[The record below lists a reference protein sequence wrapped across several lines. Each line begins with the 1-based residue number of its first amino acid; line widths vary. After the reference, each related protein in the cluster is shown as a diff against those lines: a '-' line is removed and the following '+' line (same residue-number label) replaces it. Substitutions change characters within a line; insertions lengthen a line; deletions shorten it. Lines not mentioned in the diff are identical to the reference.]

1 MKYHE
6 LVTAENL
13 FSAWYAFQKG
23 KQNKRDVMEFERN
36 LEDNIFQLLDDLNTK
51 SYKHQGYST
60 FHVYDPKFRIINKAC
75 VRDRVVHHLIYSYLE
90 PIFQPTFIHH
100 SYACQKE
107 KGIHK
112 AVEELSN
119 ILRQASHNY
128 TRLLWS
134 LKLDIK
140 KFFDSVNHDILF
152 QLLKRKIKD
161 LDMLWFLG
169 EIIKSYN
176 SSQGI
181 GIGLPIGNLT
191 SQIFAN
197 IYLSELDYYAKC
209 ILREPYYF
217 RYADDF
223 IFLNTDKAYLIKIE
237 ADVKNFVTERL
248 RMTVHPNKIYYRK
261 FSQGIDFVG
270 YVLLPRYRVLRTKT
284 KKRMFKKVAGMVRE
298 YNIGALDDYSLN
310 QSTQSYLGLL
320 THCSGYQI
328 KERLQNEIW
337 LGKVAT
343 KDLFN

>member
-1 MKYHE
+1 MNYYE
-6 LVTAENL
+6 LVTAENI
-13 FSAWYAFQKG
+13 FSAWYAFRKG

-36 LEDNIFQLLDDLNTK
+36 LEDNVFQLLEDLNTK

-75 VRDRVVHHLIYSYLE
+75 VRDRVVHHLVYNFLE
-90 PIFQPTFIHH
+90 PIFQPTFIYH

-112 AVEELSN
+112 AVEELSKN
-119 ILRQASHNY
+119 LRQASHNY
-128 TRLLWS
+128 TRTLWS

-140 KFFDSVNHDILF
+140 KFFDSVNHEVLL

-161 LDMLWFLG
+161 DDTLWFLE
-169 EIIKSYN
+169 EIIQSYH
-176 SSQGI
+176 SSQGL

-209 ILREPYYF
+209 TLRERYYF

-223 IFLNTDKAYLIKIE
+223 IFLHSDKSYLEKIE
-237 ADVKNFVTERL
+237 ASVKNFVTERL
-248 RMTVHPNKIYYRK
+248 RMTVHPNKIHYRK
-261 FSQGIDFVG
+261 FSQGVDFVG
-270 YVLLPRYRVLRTKT
+270 YVLLPHYRVLRTKT
-284 KKRMFKKVAGMVRE
+284 KKRMFKKITGMVNK
-298 YNIGALDDYSLN
+298 YNEDKMSELSLH

-320 THCSGYQI
+320 THCKGYQI

-337 LGKVAT
+337 FGTAL
-343 KDLFN
+343 DIES